1 MAHAW
6 DTSRGDADVTILNG
20 QVNAKLFFEDSKEC
34 KSRRRVRSRVRTW
47 WFGRRFITD
56 FGNGETFRGLARYVP
71 QGSERDRSDY
81 VLKLDCDDRADA
93 DGEQEGDRSAQ
104 AIPENV
110 AVRRACLIDRDLTE
124 ISLTF

>member
-34 KSRRRVRSRVRTW
+34 KSRRRVRSKVRTW

-56 FGNGETFRGLARYVP
+56 FGNGETFRGLATFRRKIHFLVN
-71 QGSERDRSDY
+71 S
-81 VLKLDCDDRADA
+81 
-93 DGEQEGDRSAQ
+93 
-104 AIPENV
+104 NH
-110 AVRRACLIDRDLTE
+110 RRAGLKAAKGPTVVPPG
-124 ISLTF
+124 S

>member
-20 QVNAKLFFEDSKEC
+20 QVNAELFFEDSKKEC

-56 FGNGETFRGLARYVP
+56 FGNGETYRGLDTLRKGPNGIEVIMFSNSIATIGLMRTV
-71 QGSERDRSDY
+71 S
-81 VLKLDCDDRADA
+81 K
-93 DGEQEGDRSAQ
+93 
-104 AIPENV
+104 
-110 AVRRACLIDRDLTE
+110 
-124 ISLTF
+124 